1 MTYKFQRN
9 IPSFLPLLLTIF
21 ITWLILT
28 IGFLF
33 GRTCE
38 RARIQKE
45 KERQILV
52 QKEIHRIA

>member
-9 IPSFLPLLLTIF
+9 IPSLLPLLITIF
-21 ITWLILT
+21 IVWIILT

-45 KERQILV
+45 KERQILF
-52 QKEIHRIA
+52 QKEINKIA

>member
-9 IPSFLPLLLTIF
+9 IPSLLPLLIIIF
-21 ITWLILT
+21 IVWIILT

-38 RARIQKE
+38 RAKIQKE
-45 KERQILV
+45 KERQILI
-52 QKEIHRIA
+52 QKEINRIA